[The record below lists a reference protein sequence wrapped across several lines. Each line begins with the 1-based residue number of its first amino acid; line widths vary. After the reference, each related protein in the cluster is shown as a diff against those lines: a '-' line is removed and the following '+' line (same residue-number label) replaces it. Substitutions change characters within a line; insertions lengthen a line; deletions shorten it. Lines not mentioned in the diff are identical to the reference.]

1 MPFQW
6 GPEQEKS
13 FRQIKM
19 QLQRPPVL
27 HLPRADGRVI
37 LYSDTSREGTGSSLW
52 QVQEGKPRLIGF
64 ASKTLPEA
72 CQRYSVTELEMTGL
86 LVNMGLWKSIIRHRE
101 FDAAVDHA
109 AVAQIMKAKAE
120 PATTR
125 IKCLL
130 ECLASYSFNLYYVK
144 GKDMI
149 LADYLSRHRRRSD
162 DPNDLIPI
170 SFRLTRPVH
179 IDPKTPRCL
188 PMMTR
193 RSAKAVGV
201 EPPPVHGAEKGID
214 PHKKPE
220 HQNCPSRPPPGHPPK
235 PSAQSTL
242 GQVPVPVPRPR
253 SRVQEVARKILDKSK
268 SLQRRS
274 SSRPQPSLSPA
285 TPAGR
290 GESVVVPRAPVP
302 CAPTSSINPQGT
314 LAPRVPLPMGHN
326 PQSPLSNPA
335 SDQNPEE
342 VLDEHKYTKRH
353 LQKAQR
359 PIPSIDLGE
368 EEEILD
374 PKVRVPNEED
384 FIKPPPLEELVD
396 PTQIKK
402 TFIPRQG
409 ELTKLLKQINTRI
422 LRSTHLVNDLR
433 DLKAAYLTSP
443 HFHDIYIYLNQNK
456 VPLNRL
462 AARRIEMNSRNYMIL
477 DGLLFKILDTGVGD
491 STTVLCIP
499 TSKAHVLMEYYHS
512 SIMGGHTGITKCFQT
527 ISKRFYCPN
536 LAEQL
541 RAYITGC
548 HICQL
553 FKKGRQFDRPLQKR
567 VNLNVP
573 AMTKISMDMK
583 EMPPSNGYTHI
594 LVILCEVSNFMV
606 ALPLHSTRTQTIL
619 DAFQKGYL
627 AYFGPPTHI
636 MCDQDTSFSS
646 SLMEAFTE
654 KLNIRMIMVS
664 TTNHKSLLAEH
675 GIKSLSNLL
684 VKHLSGLWSWYN
696 CLPYAMLCYNS
707 YSTPNLDN
715 YSPYELVF
723 GHKMRLNPKLELEP
737 QAVVTGHFHTYYEKL
752 KKSLSYMRDRLQRFR
767 SARTDLWNRNK
778 VPHAFEAGQI
788 VYLYQ
793 AKGTIVHTG
802 SRKIACYFVGPLV
815 IYKAVS
821 PNQFILMSL
830 SGQVYPHLIEESRIK
845 PGSIWTTKGNVNTL
859 AQLKAVLSAGLR
871 IDSQTL

>member
-1 MPFQW
+1 
-6 GPEQEKS
+6 
-13 FRQIKM
+13 
-19 QLQRPPVL
+19 
-27 HLPRADGRVI
+27 
-37 LYSDTSREGTGSSLW
+37 
-52 QVQEGKPRLIGF
+52 
-64 ASKTLPEA
+64 
-72 CQRYSVTELEMTGL
+72 
-86 LVNMGLWKSIIRHRE
+86 
-101 FDAAVDHA
+101 
-109 AVAQIMKAKAE
+109 
-120 PATTR
+120 
-125 IKCLL
+125 
-130 ECLASYSFNLYYVK
+130 
-144 GKDMI
+144 MI
-149 LADYLSRHRRRSD
+149 LADYLSCHRRRSD

-170 SFRLTRPVH
+170 SFHLTRPVH
-179 IDPKTPRCL
+179 IDLITPRCL

-193 RSAKAVGV
+193 SSAKAIGV
-201 EPPPVHGAEKGID
+201 EPPPVHGVEKGID

-220 HQNCPSRPPPGHPPK
+220 HQKCSKRPPPRHSPR
-235 PSAQSTL
+235 PSTQSTA
-242 GQVPVPVPRPR
+242 GQQPVPVPRPR
-253 SRVQEVARKILDKSK
+253 SRVQEVARKILDRSK

-274 SSRPQPSLSPA
+274 CSQSQPSLSPA
-285 TPAGR
+285 AQAGH

-302 CAPTSSINPQGT
+302 GAHPASRKTQGT
-314 LAPRVPLPMGHN
+314 LVPKVPLPIGRV
-326 PQSPLSNPA
+326 PRSPRSTSPDDLI
-335 SDQNPEE
+335 PEE
-342 VLDEHKYTKRH
+342 ILDVNKYTKCH
-353 LQKAQR
+353 LQEAQR

-368 EEEILD
+368 EEDVLD
-374 PKVRVPNEED
+374 PEVQAPNEED
-384 FIKPPPLEELVD
+384 FIRPPPLEELVD
-396 PTQIKK
+396 PTKVKQ

-409 ELTKLLKQINTRI
+409 ELTKLLKQIRTRI
-422 LRSTHLVNDLR
+422 LCSTHLVNNLR

-443 HFHDIYIYLNQNK
+443 HFRDIYIYLNQNK

-462 AARRIEMNSRNYMIL
+462 AARRIEINSRNNMLL
-477 DGLLFKILDTGVGD
+477 DGLFKILDTGVED
-491 STTVLCIP
+491 PTTVLCIP

-512 SIMGGHTGITKCFQT
+512 SVMGGHTGITKCFQT

-646 SLMEAFTE
+646 SLMEAFAE

-707 YSTPNLDN
+707 YSTPNLDS

-723 GHKMRLNPKLELEP
+723 GHKMTLHPKLEIEP
-737 QAVVTGHFHTYYEKL
+737 QTVVTAHFHTYYEKL
-752 KKSLSYMRDRLQRFR
+752 KKSLTYMRERLQRFR

-793 AKGTIVHTG
+793 AKGTIVQTG

>member
-1 MPFQW
+1 M
-6 GPEQEKS
+6 
-13 FRQIKM
+13 
-19 QLQRPPVL
+19 
-27 HLPRADGRVI
+27 
-37 LYSDTSREGTGSSLW
+37 
-52 QVQEGKPRLIGF
+52 
-64 ASKTLPEA
+64 
-72 CQRYSVTELEMTGL
+72 
-86 LVNMGLWKSIIRHRE
+86 
-101 FDAAVDHA
+101 
-109 AVAQIMKAKAE
+109 
-120 PATTR
+120 
-125 IKCLL
+125 
-130 ECLASYSFNLYYVK
+130 
-144 GKDMI
+144 
-149 LADYLSRHRRRSD
+149 
-162 DPNDLIPI
+162 
-170 SFRLTRPVH
+170 
-179 IDPKTPRCL
+179 
-188 PMMTR
+188 
-193 RSAKAVGV
+193 
-201 EPPPVHGAEKGID
+201 
-214 PHKKPE
+214 
-220 HQNCPSRPPPGHPPK
+220 
-235 PSAQSTL
+235 
-242 GQVPVPVPRPR
+242 
-253 SRVQEVARKILDKSK
+253 
-268 SLQRRS
+268 
-274 SSRPQPSLSPA
+274 
-285 TPAGR
+285 
-290 GESVVVPRAPVP
+290 VVPRAPVP
-302 CAPTSSINPQGT
+302 GAHPASRKTEGT
-314 LAPRVPLPMGHN
+314 LIPKVPLPIGRV
-326 PQSPLSNPA
+326 PWSSQSTSPDDLI
-335 SDQNPEE
+335 PEE
-342 VLDEHKYTKRH
+342 ILDVNKYTKRC
-353 LQKAQR
+353 LQEAQQ
-359 PIPSIDLGE
+359 PIPGIDLGE
-368 EEEILD
+368 EEEVLD
-374 PKVRVPNEED
+374 PEVRAQNEED
-384 FIKPPPLEELVD
+384 FIRPPPLEELVD
-396 PTQIKK
+396 PTKIKQ
-402 TFIPRQG
+402 TFIPHQG
-409 ELTKLLKQINTRI
+409 ELTKLLKQIRTRI
-422 LRSTHLVNDLR
+422 LRSTHLVNDLH

-443 HFHDIYIYLNQNK
+443 HFRDIYIYLNQNK

-462 AARRIEMNSRNYMIL
+462 AARRIEINSRNYMLL
-477 DGLLFKILDTGVGD
+477 DGLLFKILDTGVED
-491 STTVLCIP
+491 PTTVLCIP

-512 SIMGGHTGITKCFQT
+512 SVMGGHTGITKCFQT

-553 FKKGRQFDRPLQKR
+553 FKKGRPFDRPLQKR

-646 SLMEAFTE
+646 SLMEAFAE

-707 YSTPNLDN
+707 YSTPNLDS

-723 GHKMRLNPKLELEP
+723 GHKMTLHPKLEIEP
-737 QAVVTGHFHTYYEKL
+737 QTVVTAHFHTYYEKL
-752 KKSLSYMRDRLQRFR
+752 KKSLTYMRERLQRFR

-793 AKGTIVHTG
+793 AKGTIVQTG

-830 SGQVYPHLIEESRIK
+830 SGQGYPHLIEESRIK
-845 PGSIWTTKGNVNTL
+845 PGSAESSIECRPQN
-859 AQLKAVLSAGLR
+859 
-871 IDSQTL
+871 

>member
-1 MPFQW
+1 M
-6 GPEQEKS
+6 
-13 FRQIKM
+13 
-19 QLQRPPVL
+19 
-27 HLPRADGRVI
+27 
-37 LYSDTSREGTGSSLW
+37 
-52 QVQEGKPRLIGF
+52 IGF
-64 ASKTLPEA
+64 ASKTLLEA
-72 CQRYSVTELEMTGL
+72 CKRYSVTELEMTSL

-109 AVAQIMKAKAE
+109 AMAQILKAKAE

-130 ECLASYSFNLYYVK
+130 ERLASYSFNLYYVK
-144 GKDMI
+144 GKDMV
-149 LADYLSRHRRRSD
+149 LADYLSRHRCRYD
-162 DPNDLIPI
+162 NPNDLIPI
-170 SFRLTRPVH
+170 SFRLTRPVN
-179 IDPKTPRCL
+179 IDPSPLVCL
-188 PMMTR
+188 PMLTR

-201 EPPPVHGAEKGID
+201 TPPPVHGADKEMD

-220 HQNCPSRPPPGHPPK
+220 HQPSWAGGQVLPRPTPQPQARPPSEGTHSAAFPK
-235 PSAQSTL
+235 ARSWAQDL
-242 GQVPVPVPRPR
+242 
-253 SRVQEVARKILDKSK
+253 ARKLIDCSK
-268 SLQRRS
+268 SLRRRPSSTPRS
-274 SSRPQPSLSPA
+274 SQPPVAPA
-285 TPAGR
+285 SK
-290 GESVVVPRAPVP
+290 GESVESRTPRPAETTKALPDP
-302 CAPTSSINPQGT
+302 QFPTSTCYIPHQT
-314 LAPRVPLPMGHN
+314 LPPPHKNSETIAD
-326 PQSPLSNPA
+326 
-335 SDQNPEE
+335 DQ
-342 VLDEHKYTKRH
+342 KYTRRR
-353 LQKAQR
+353 LQIAQK
-359 PIPSIDLGE
+359 PIPGLDLGE
-368 EEEILD
+368 EEEVLD
-374 PKVRVPNEED
+374 PEVRAPHEED

-396 PTQIKK
+396 PTKIKQ

-409 ELTKLLKQINTRI
+409 ELTRLLKQINTRI
-422 LRSTHLVNDLR
+422 LRNTHLVSDLR
-433 DLKAAYLTSP
+433 DLKAAYLSSP
-443 HFHDIYIYLNQNK
+443 HFRDIYIYLNQNK

-462 AARRIEMNSRNYMIL
+462 ATRRIELNSRNYMIL
-477 DGLLFKILDTGVGD
+477 DGLLFKILDTDVREP
-491 STTVLCIP
+491 TTVLCIP
-499 TSKAHVLMEYYHS
+499 TSKVHVLMEYYHS

-553 FKKGRQFDRPLQKR
+553 FKKGRHFDRPLHKR
-567 VNLNVP
+567 INLNVP

-583 EMPPSNGYTHI
+583 QMPASNGYTHI

-606 ALPLHSTRTQTIL
+606 ALPLHSTRIPTIL
-619 DAFQKGYL
+619 DAFQKGYM

-636 MCDQDTSFSS
+636 VCDQDAAFSS
-646 SLMEAFTE
+646 SLMEAFAE

-715 YSPYELVF
+715 FSPYELVF
-723 GHKMRLNPKLELEP
+723 GHKMALNPKIEIEP
-737 QAVVTGHFHTYYEKL
+737 QAVVTAQFHTYYEKL
-752 KKSLSYMRDRLQRFR
+752 KKSLIYMRERLQRFR

-778 VPHAFEAGQI
+778 TPHAFEAGQI

-793 AKGTIVHTG
+793 AKGTIVQTG
-802 SRKIACYFVGPLV
+802 SKKIACYFVGPLV

-830 SGQVYPHLIEESRIK
+830 SGQIYPHLVEESRIK

-859 AQLKAVLSAGLR
+859 AQLKAVLGAGLR
-871 IDSQTL
+871 IDSQAL

>member
-1 MPFQW
+1 M
-6 GPEQEKS
+6 
-13 FRQIKM
+13 
-19 QLQRPPVL
+19 
-27 HLPRADGRVI
+27 
-37 LYSDTSREGTGSSLW
+37 
-52 QVQEGKPRLIGF
+52 
-64 ASKTLPEA
+64 
-72 CQRYSVTELEMTGL
+72 
-86 LVNMGLWKSIIRHRE
+86 
-101 FDAAVDHA
+101 
-109 AVAQIMKAKAE
+109 
-120 PATTR
+120 
-125 IKCLL
+125 
-130 ECLASYSFNLYYVK
+130 
-144 GKDMI
+144 
-149 LADYLSRHRRRSD
+149 
-162 DPNDLIPI
+162 
-170 SFRLTRPVH
+170 
-179 IDPKTPRCL
+179 
-188 PMMTR
+188 
-193 RSAKAVGV
+193 
-201 EPPPVHGAEKGID
+201 
-214 PHKKPE
+214 
-220 HQNCPSRPPPGHPPK
+220 
-235 PSAQSTL
+235 
-242 GQVPVPVPRPR
+242 
-253 SRVQEVARKILDKSK
+253 
-268 SLQRRS
+268 
-274 SSRPQPSLSPA
+274 
-285 TPAGR
+285 
-290 GESVVVPRAPVP
+290 VVPRAPVP
-302 CAPTSSINPQGT
+302 SQNTQGT
-314 LAPRVPLPMGHN
+314 LAPGVLLPIGHAPESSLSTPN
-326 PQSPLSNPA
+326 PDHN
-335 SDQNPEE
+335 
-342 VLDEHKYTKRH
+342 LDENKYTKWH
-353 LQKAQR
+353 LQNAQR
-359 PIPSIDLGE
+359 PIPGIDLGE

-374 PKVRVPNEED
+374 PEVRAPREED
-384 FIKPPPLEELVD
+384 FIKSPPLEELVD
-396 PTQIKK
+396 PKKIKQ
-402 TFIPRQG
+402 TFIPCQG

-422 LRSTHLVNDLR
+422 LRSTHLVNDLC

-462 AARRIEMNSRNYMIL
+462 AARRIEINSRNYMLL

-491 STTVLCIP
+491 PTTVLCIP

-553 FKKGRQFDRPLQKR
+553 FKKGRHFDRPLQKR

-573 AMTKISMDMK
+573 AMNKISMDVK
-583 EMPPSNGYTHI
+583 QMPPSNGYTHI

-606 ALPLHSTRTQTIL
+606 ALPLHSTRTIL

-636 MCDQDTSFSS
+636 VCDQATAFSS
-646 SLMEAFTE
+646 SLMEAFAE

-723 GHKMRLNPKLELEP
+723 GHKMTLNPKMELEP
-737 QAVVTGHFHTYYEKL
+737 QAVVNAQFHTYYEKL
-752 KKSLSYMRDRLQRFR
+752 KKSLSYMRERLQRFR
-767 SARTDLWNRNK
+767 STWTDLWNRNK

-793 AKGTIVHTG
+793 AKGTIVQAG
-802 SRKIACYFVGPLV
+802 SKKIACYFVGPLV
-815 IYKAVS
+815 IYKAVN

-859 AQLKAVLSAGLR
+859 GQLKAVLSAGLR
-871 IDSQTL
+871 IDSQIP

>member
-1 MPFQW
+1 
-6 GPEQEKS
+6 
-13 FRQIKM
+13 
-19 QLQRPPVL
+19 
-27 HLPRADGRVI
+27 
-37 LYSDTSREGTGSSLW
+37 
-52 QVQEGKPRLIGF
+52 
-64 ASKTLPEA
+64 
-72 CQRYSVTELEMTGL
+72 
-86 LVNMGLWKSIIRHRE
+86 
-101 FDAAVDHA
+101 
-109 AVAQIMKAKAE
+109 
-120 PATTR
+120 
-125 IKCLL
+125 
-130 ECLASYSFNLYYVK
+130 
-144 GKDMI
+144 
-149 LADYLSRHRRRSD
+149 
-162 DPNDLIPI
+162 
-170 SFRLTRPVH
+170 
-179 IDPKTPRCL
+179 
-188 PMMTR
+188 
-193 RSAKAVGV
+193 
-201 EPPPVHGAEKGID
+201 
-214 PHKKPE
+214 
-220 HQNCPSRPPPGHPPK
+220 
-235 PSAQSTL
+235 
-242 GQVPVPVPRPR
+242 
-253 SRVQEVARKILDKSK
+253 
-268 SLQRRS
+268 
-274 SSRPQPSLSPA
+274 
-285 TPAGR
+285 
-290 GESVVVPRAPVP
+290 
-302 CAPTSSINPQGT
+302 
-314 LAPRVPLPMGHN
+314 
-326 PQSPLSNPA
+326 
-335 SDQNPEE
+335 
-342 VLDEHKYTKRH
+342 
-353 LQKAQR
+353 
-359 PIPSIDLGE
+359 
-368 EEEILD
+368 
-374 PKVRVPNEED
+374 
-384 FIKPPPLEELVD
+384 
-396 PTQIKK
+396 
-402 TFIPRQG
+402 
-409 ELTKLLKQINTRI
+409 
-422 LRSTHLVNDLR
+422 
-433 DLKAAYLTSP
+433 
-443 HFHDIYIYLNQNK
+443 
-456 VPLNRL
+456 
-462 AARRIEMNSRNYMIL
+462 MNSRNYMIL

-499 TSKAHVLMEYYHS
+499 MTKAHVLMEYYHS

-707 YSTPNLDN
+707 YSTPNLDT

>member
-1 MPFQW
+1 MTPDIFDHSF
-6 GPEQEKS
+6 QEK
-13 FRQIKM
+13 
-19 QLQRPPVL
+19 
-27 HLPRADGRVI
+27 G
-37 LYSDTSREGTGSSLW
+37 Y
-52 QVQEGKPRLIGF
+52 
-64 ASKTLPEA
+64 
-72 CQRYSVTELEMTGL
+72 
-86 LVNMGLWKSIIRHRE
+86 
-101 FDAAVDHA
+101 
-109 AVAQIMKAKAE
+109 
-120 PATTR
+120 
-125 IKCLL
+125 
-130 ECLASYSFNLYYVK
+130 
-144 GKDMI
+144 MI
-149 LADYLSRHRRRSD
+149 LVDYLSHHRRRYD

-170 SFRLTRPVH
+170 SFCLTPPVH
-179 IDPKTPRCL
+179 IDPATPRCL
-188 PMMTR
+188 PMLTCH
-193 RSAKAVGV
+193 SAKAVGV
-201 EPPPVHGAEKGID
+201 EPRAVHGAEKGID

-220 HQNCPSRPPPGHPPK
+220 HQKCSSRPPPGPPPQPYGPPPW
-235 PSAQSTL
+235 PSVQSAP
-242 GQVPVPVPRPR
+242 GQIPVPSSRPP
-253 SRVQEVARKILDKSK
+253 SRVQEVTHKILDWSK
-268 SLQRRS
+268 TLQRRS
-274 SSRPQPSLSPA
+274 SPQPQPSLSPA
-285 TPAGR
+285 ALAGC
-290 GESVVVPRAPVP
+290 GESVVVPRAP
-302 CAPTSSINPQGT
+302 APHAPALSQNPQGA
-314 LAPRVPLPMGHN
+314 LAPQVPLPIGRS
-326 PQSPLSNPA
+326 PQSSLSTP
-335 SDQNPEE
+335 DPDHNPEE
-342 VLDEHKYTKRH
+342 ILDDNKYTKWH
-353 LQKAQR
+353 LQNAQQ
-359 PIPSIDLGE
+359 PIPGIDLGE

-374 PKVRVPNEED
+374 PKVRAPNEED
-384 FIKPPPLEELVD
+384 FIQPPLLEELVD
-396 PTQIKK
+396 PTKIKQ
-402 TFIPRQG
+402 TFIPCQG

-443 HFHDIYIYLNQNK
+443 DFCDIYIYLNQNK

-462 AARRIEMNSRNYMIL
+462 AAHRIEINSRNYMLL
-477 DGLLFKILDTGVGD
+477 DGLLFKILDMGVKD
-491 STTVLCIP
+491 PTTVLCIP

-548 HICQL
+548 HTCQL

-583 EMPPSNGYTHI
+583 QMPPSNGYTHI

-636 MCDQDTSFSS
+636 VCDQATAFSS
-646 SLMEAFTE
+646 SLMEASVE

-723 GHKMRLNPKLELEP
+723 GHKMTLNPKLELEP
-737 QAVVTGHFHTYYEKL
+737 QAVVNAQFHTYYEKL
-752 KKSLSYMRDRLQRFR
+752 KKSLSYMRERLQRFR

-793 AKGTIVHTG
+793 AKGAIVQTG

-821 PNQFILMSL
+821 PNQFILMFL

-871 IDSQTL
+871 IDSQAL

>member
-1 MPFQW
+1 
-6 GPEQEKS
+6 
-13 FRQIKM
+13 
-19 QLQRPPVL
+19 
-27 HLPRADGRVI
+27 
-37 LYSDTSREGTGSSLW
+37 
-52 QVQEGKPRLIGF
+52 
-64 ASKTLPEA
+64 
-72 CQRYSVTELEMTGL
+72 
-86 LVNMGLWKSIIRHRE
+86 
-101 FDAAVDHA
+101 
-109 AVAQIMKAKAE
+109 
-120 PATTR
+120 
-125 IKCLL
+125 
-130 ECLASYSFNLYYVK
+130 
-144 GKDMI
+144 MI

-170 SFRLTRPVH
+170 SFRLTRLVH
-179 IDPKTPRCL
+179 IDPATPRCL
-188 PMMTR
+188 PMLTCHL
-193 RSAKAVGV
+193 AKAVGV

-220 HQNCPSRPPPGHPPK
+220 HQNCSSRLPPRPPPR
-235 PSAQSTL
+235 PSVQSAP
-242 GQVPVPVPRPR
+242 GQLPVPSSRPR
-253 SRVQEVARKILDKSK
+253 SRAQEVARKILDRSK
-268 SLQRRS
+268 TLQRQS
-274 SSRPQPSLSPA
+274 SHKPTPSLSPA
-285 TPAGR
+285 APAGR
-290 GESVVVPRAPVP
+290 GESVVVPRAVVP
-302 CAPTSSINPQGT
+302 RAAVHRAPAPRAPASSQNPQGA
-314 LAPRVPLPMGHN
+314 LALRVLLPTGHA
-326 PQSPLSNPA
+326 PHSAPSIPDP
-335 SDQNPEE
+335 DQNPEE
-342 VLDEHKYTKRH
+342 ILDVNKYTKRP
-353 LQKAQR
+353 LQAAQQ
-359 PIPSIDLGE
+359 PIPGIDLGE

-374 PKVRVPNEED
+374 PEVRAPNEED

-396 PTQIKK
+396 PTNIKE
-402 TFIPRQG
+402 TFIPHQG

-422 LRSTHLVNDLR
+422 LRSTHLVHDLR

-443 HFHDIYIYLNQNK
+443 HFRDIYIYLNQNK

-462 AARRIEMNSRNYMIL
+462 AARRIEINSRNYMLL
-477 DGLLFKILDTGVGD
+477 DGLLFKILDMGVED
-491 STTVLCIP
+491 PTTVLCIP

-567 VNLNVP
+567 VNINVP

-583 EMPPSNGYTHI
+583 QMPPSNGYTHI

-646 SLMEAFTE
+646 SLMEAFAE

-723 GHKMRLNPKLELEP
+723 GHKMTLNPKLELEP
-737 QAVVTGHFHTYYEKL
+737 QAVVTAQFHTYYEKL
-752 KKSLSYMRDRLQRFR
+752 KKSLSYMRERLQRFR

-778 VPHAFEAGQI
+778 MPHAFEAGQI

-793 AKGTIVHTG
+793 AKGTIIQTG

-871 IDSQTL
+871 IDSQAL